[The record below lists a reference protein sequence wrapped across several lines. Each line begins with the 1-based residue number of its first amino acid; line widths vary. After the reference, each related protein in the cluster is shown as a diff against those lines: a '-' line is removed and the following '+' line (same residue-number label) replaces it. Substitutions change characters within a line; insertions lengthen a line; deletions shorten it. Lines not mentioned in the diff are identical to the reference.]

1 MSLSH
6 LLLVPFSSNLIC
18 QNFDGDYRHRTSE
31 GRRPLLLSLRYN
43 NHLFCHTK
51 PKDFLTPTVKKTHT
65 FSRREGILH
74 KPIHHLKTA
83 VKLSLLLCTLFSE
96 LRIRPRLPTNKIKS
110 NWVLLAVIES
120 SVSAHMHRPSR
131 PQCSLQFFDLL
142 VFIVQRPRRQSRA
155 RRGTEAAEAAPWAA
169 YMIDVLE
176 VIYDTILRIR

>member
-83 VKLSLLLCTLFSE
+83 VKLSLLNVYSIFRIENSAAPPHQQNKVKLGLTCSNRIVRLRSYAPSIPTAMFAAVLRFAGFYCPATSE
-96 LRIRPRLPTNKIKS
+96 
-110 NWVLLAVIES
+110 AIEG
-120 SVSAHMHRPSR
+120 SARDWGR
-131 PQCSLQFFDLL
+131 RGCSLSCLHDWCSWGHLWHHS
-142 VFIVQRPRRQSRA
+142 P
-155 RRGTEAAEAAPWAA
+155 
-169 YMIDVLE
+169 D
-176 VIYDTILRIR
+176 

>member
-83 VKLSLLLCTLFSE
+83 VKLSLLNVYSIFRIENSAAASHQQNKVVKENGLE
-96 LRIRPRLPTNKIKS
+96 LHRLGAVLWFWSCALNKILNHEKQ
-110 NWVLLAVIES
+110 
-120 SVSAHMHRPSR
+120 H
-131 PQCSLQFFDLL
+131 CKKFF
-142 VFIVQRPRRQSRA
+142 RQSL
-155 RRGTEAAEAAPWAA
+155 GN
-169 YMIDVLE
+169 V
-176 VIYDTILRIR
+176 